1 MARRLSDET
10 KKKRKMGTGEG
21 KDYIPYITTSEIN
34 SLGTTSVIRDWKT
47 GRGVHCLSQ
56 GEALWYYILRW
67 DDNNVDI
74 REQAYIPFNFFRGQ
88 RCKYC
93 NERVT
98 RNILENMLSACS
110 EGRYTITDYSKVS
123 CVVLDK
129 RTGNEI
135 SIFPRKLRQ
144 EIVRPT
150 PSDLFEFSK
159 KITEVDVAMSEWD
172 FFFRLL
178 CEYRE
183 EYGNTNVPGRVVY
196 KSHRLG
202 SWVGSQRNAYQNNK
216 LRKDREDLL
225 RSIGFD
231 FEWRETVWL
240 QKFEIYRHYVEITG
254 NPCVSFQT
262 DFEGIH
268 LGIWISEQKKAY
280 RAGTLSEDRRKKLE
294 ELGMTF

>member
-1 MARRLSDET
+1 
-10 KKKRKMGTGEG
+10 
-21 KDYIPYITTSEIN
+21 
-34 SLGTTSVIRDWKT
+34 
-47 GRGVHCLSQ
+47 
-56 GEALWYYILRW
+56 
-67 DDNNVDI
+67 
-74 REQAYIPFNFFRGQ
+74 
-88 RCKYC
+88 
-93 NERVT
+93 
-98 RNILENMLSACS
+98 MLSACS

-202 SWVGSQRNAYQNNK
+202 SWVGSQRNAYQNNT

-231 FEWRETVWL
+231 FECRETVWL

-262 DFEGIH
+262 DFEGVH